1 MKLNRLIA
9 AAAIVLAGAF
19 CTAQAAPTMAKHSKC
34 LMP

>member
-19 CTAQAAPTMAKHSKC
+19 CTAQA
-34 LMP
+34 